1 MARLRIAAALLVAT
15 LLADCAGRAIPGL
28 LGQSAA
34 PQAGMAGRWML
45 AAPNAPICGLN
56 FSQGDGRSGPVSP
69 DGGCPANF
77 YLSRRWALEG
87 SGLTIRDDNGDTLG
101 QMTLAGERFDGQ
113 SATGVP
119 ISLTHPILPPT
130 E

>member
-1 MARLRIAAALLVAT
+1 MARLRIAAALLVAM
-15 LLADCAGRAIPGL
+15 LLADCAGGAMPGL
-28 LGQSAA
+28 LGQPAGL
-34 PQAGMAGRWML
+34 PAGMAGRWL
-45 AAPNAPICGLN
+45 LSAPNAPMCGLN
-56 FSQGDGRSGPVSP
+56 FSEGDGRSGRVSP
-69 DGGCPANF
+69 EGGCPANF

-101 QMTLAGERFDGQ
+101 QMILAGERFDGQ